1 MIPYRPLSK
10 TQEEIRVLVLL
21 PDGEGDE
28 HGIPRLRC
36 RLEHTPLS
44 TASFAALSYVWGPQ
58 EGNRGPLKVH
68 YPLSNAEL
76 EADAESTARAAE
88 SRAVLSGNA
97 VGDQASTHHT
107 TIGSNLSWALN
118 HIRKPD
124 EEVRLWIDAVCINQ
138 EDAVEKSWQ
147 VGLMARIYAHATT
160 TLIWLGPNHR
170 DSYEVLDGAV
180 KALRA
185 AKAIGSHP
193 VAADCLAR
201 YGWLK
206 MGHWL
211 SNGRNWFR
219 HLRGE
224 LDDDV
229 ALVMAFGLAVYRNI
243 VQEDDLQDVYQSLK
257 ALAQRPWFTRAWVLQ
272 EYALANS
279 VTWMVGKLE
288 VDGDM
293 LYITV
298 MMAWGFWYSCQQD
311 DRPENIMRLDLAQW
325 LPPLNSR
332 MAMYLMQRACS
343 KLLQLDELMT
353 RLYLANSGEQAE
365 ATDPRDKV
373 FALLGLVSNTM
384 GIEPNYQWSVAQ
396 VYTITASR
404 FIMSGNATLLGI
416 PRPRSAQLKLP
427 SWVVDWSAV
436 ARYPSRWLCASASG
450 DTKPEAVYPLPWKL
464 PKPDFELQTDPEGP
478 ILDALVATPV
488 EDLGRIMAQRISLK
502 GFRLD
507 SVTLLGLTAE
517 SHFNLERDDPDTALE
532 LKRTTQEVAAV
543 WALKPESMDRSDSG
557 LAHFAQYFHR
567 LKSWLS
573 EIVLFAEDEQE
584 GWLKALEIVLF
595 RGDTSMNDD
604 GRHSLL
610 RGRTKSM
617 DDLLDP
623 KNWLLDSFSRS
634 MLLSDVLQLADG
646 CRIFRSAEGRVG
658 YAPVDALPGD
668 AIVVL
673 FGVLAPLVVRP
684 TDDECFKIIGPA
696 YISGIM
702 QGEALHEGN
711 RSETFVFE

>member
-68 YPLSNAEL
+68 YALSNAEPG
-76 EADAESTARAAE
+76 ADAGSTARGAE
-88 SRAVLSGNA
+88 PRAVLPGNA
-97 VGDQASTHHT
+97 VDDQASTHHT
-107 TIGSNLSWALN
+107 TIGSNLSWALI

-170 DSYEVLDGAV
+170 ESYEVLDGAV
-180 KALRA
+180 KTLRT

-193 VAADCLAR
+193 VATDCLAR
-201 YGWLK
+201 YGWRK
-206 MGHWL
+206 MGLWL
-211 SNGRNWFR
+211 SNGRNWLP

-229 ALVMAFGLAVYRNI
+229 SLVMAFGLAVYRGM
-243 VQEDDLQDVYQSLK
+243 VQENDLQDVYQSLK

-279 VTWMVGKLE
+279 VTWMVGKFE

-293 LYITV
+293 LYIMV
-298 MMAWGFWYSCQQD
+298 MLAWGFWDSCQLD

-332 MAMYLMQRACS
+332 MAMYLMQRTFS
-343 KLLQLDELMT
+343 GSLQLDELMT
-353 RLYLANSGEQAE
+353 QLYLANSGEQAE

-373 FALLGLVSNTM
+373 FALLGLVNNTM
-384 GIEPNYQWSVAQ
+384 GIEPNYQWSVEH

-404 FIMSGNATLLGI
+404 FILSGNAAFLGI

-436 ARYPSRWLCASASG
+436 AKYPARWLGVSASG

-464 PKPDFELQTDPEGP
+464 PKPDLKVQPDPEGP
-478 ILDALVATPV
+478 ILNGWVAASV

-517 SHFNLERDDPDTALE
+517 SHFNLERDDPNTALE
-532 LKRTTQEVAAV
+532 LKRTTQEAATV
-543 WALKPESMDRSDSG
+543 WALKPESMDKSDFG

-573 EIVLFAEDEQE
+573 EILLFTEDEKE
-584 GWLKALEIVLF
+584 GWLKALDIVLF
-595 RGDTSMNDD
+595 GGNTSMNED

-610 RGRTKSM
+610 SGRTKST

-658 YAPVDALPGD
+658 YAPVDARPGD

-673 FGVLAPLVVRP
+673 FGVPAPLVVRP
-684 TDDECFKIIGPA
+684 ADDECFTIIGPA
-696 YISGIM
+696 YISGVM
-702 QGEALHEGN
+702 KGEPLQAGVK
-711 RSETFVFE
+711 SEKFVFE